1 MRPEVQALLKFLYE
15 HTEAEIRQGVL
26 RRTEVGIQFLVLQKN
41 ALKRQKESER
51 CNTATPEKNTAHD
64 VDKSLGQT

>member
-1 MRPEVQALLKFLYE
+1 MRPEVQAFLQLLHE
-15 HTEAEIRQGVL
+15 HTDAEIRQGVL
-26 RRTEVGIQFLVLQKN
+26 HRTEVGMQFLVLQKN
-41 ALKRQKESER
+41 ALKCQKESER